1 MKHSEIKYI
10 KHTPQNLFNLV
21 SDVKKYP
28 EFLPWCL
35 GSRVKFINKN
45 NINADLIVGFKVY
58 REVFKSNI
66 FLDNNNFEIKVNY
79 MEGPFKHLNNNWKF
93 KKKED
98 GCEVDF
104 YVEFEFN
111 TRLLNSVLDVFFSD
125 AVKKMVF
132 AFEERADILYG

>member
-1 MKHSEIKYI
+1 MKHSEVKYI
-10 KHTPQNLFNLV
+10 KHTPENLFNLV

-35 GSRVKFINKN
+35 GSRVKIINKN

-66 FLDNNNFEIKVNY
+66 FLDKNNFEIKVNY

-111 TRLLNSVLDVFFSD
+111 TRLLNSVLDIFFSD